1 MTLFF
6 LFYLLLYGGIHLYVF
21 YKLQAAYP
29 LSFPAKTIVIG
40 AFASMVISPVMV
52 RLLERH
58 GYELPANTFAHVG
71 YLWMGL
77 VFVFFSTS
85 ILLDLWRLAM
95 HFGTWLGAA
104 GLHGWMPQGRMRL
117 LLPLV
122 VSLLLTGYGYAA
134 ALRVAP
140 ETITLETDKL
150 PHGMSRLRIVQ
161 ISDVHLGLIVS
172 GERLERI
179 CRVIEEANPDILVS
193 TGDLLD
199 GQLDGLASSVERL
212 KRIQPRFGK
221 VAVTGNHEYYAGI
234 EQCVQLTQAAGF
246 RLLRGERFDVGD
258 IVRFVG
264 VDDIT
269 GYRGG
274 GSEFLTEAR
283 LLAGMENRRDMLTIL
298 LKHRPVVSK
307 EALGGFDLQLSG
319 HTHAGQILPFSLITR
334 LYFPYHRGLYHLQ
347 NGSALYVS
355 RGTGTW
361 GPPIRIG
368 SDPEVTIIDFVQRDG
383 TRIPP
388 AS

>member
-1 MTLFF
+1 MSLFF

-21 YKLQAAYP
+21 YRLQAAYP
-29 LSFPAKTIVIG
+29 LSAPAKTIVIG

-58 GYELPANTFAHVG
+58 GYELPADTFAHVG

-85 ILLDLWRLAM
+85 MLLDIWRLLM
-95 HFGTWLGAA
+95 HVGTWLGASS
-104 GLHGWMPQGRMRL
+104 LHGWIPQGRIRL
-117 LLPLV
+117 VLPLV
-122 VSLLLTGYGYAA
+122 LSLLLTGYGYAA

-150 PHGMSRLRIVQ
+150 PQGMSRLRIAQ

-199 GQLDGLASSVERL
+199 GQLDGLASSVERI

-234 EQCVQLTQAAGF
+234 ERCVQLTQAAGF
-246 RLLRGERFDVGD
+246 RLLRGERLDVGD

-269 GYRGG
+269 GYRSGG
-274 GSEFLTEAR
+274 TGFLTEER
-283 LLAGMENRRDMLTIL
+283 LLAEPNPGMLTIL
-298 LKHRPVVSK
+298 LKHRPVVSE
-307 EALGGFDLQLSG
+307 EALGAFDLQLSG

-334 LYFPYHRGLYHLQ
+334 LYFPYHRGLYQLPK
-347 NGSALYVS
+347 GSALYVS

-368 SDPEVTIIDFVQRDG
+368 SAPEVTVIDFVRRDPEKKG
-383 TRIPP
+383 
-388 AS
+388 

>member
-6 LFYLLLYGGIHLYVF
+6 LSYLLLYGGIHLYVF

-40 AFASMVISPVMV
+40 AFASMVISPAMV

-58 GYELPANTFAHVG
+58 GYELPADMFAHVG

-85 ILLDLWRLAM
+85 ILLDLWRLVM
-95 HFGTWLGAA
+95 HVGTWLGAS
-104 GLHGWMPQGRMRL
+104 GLQGWVPQGRMRL
-117 LLPLV
+117 LLPLGA
-122 VSLLLTGYGYAA
+122 SLLLTGYGYVA
-134 ALRVAP
+134 ALRVGP
-140 ETITLETDKL
+140 QTVLLETDKL
-150 PHGMSRLRIVQ
+150 PHGISRLRIVQ

-172 GERLERI
+172 GGRLERI
-179 CRVIEEANPDILVS
+179 CKVIEEANPDIFVS
-193 TGDLLD
+193 TGDLID

-212 KRIQPRFGK
+212 KRIRPRFGK

-246 RLLRGERFDVGD
+246 RLLRGERYDVGD

-269 GYRGG
+269 GYRV
-274 GSEFLTEAR
+274 GSPEWMSEER
-283 LLAGMENRRDMLTIL
+283 LLAGMGKDSDRLTIL
-298 LKHRPVVSK
+298 LKHRPIVS
-307 EALGGFDLQLSG
+307 EQTLGAFDLQLSG

-334 LYFPYHRGLYHLQ
+334 LYFPYHRGLYRLQ
-347 NGSALYVS
+347 EGSALYVS

-368 SDPEVTIIDFVQRDG
+368 SDPEVTIIDFVRRDG
-383 TRIPP
+383 L
-388 AS
+388 S

>member
-1 MTLFF
+1 MSLFF
-6 LFYLLLYGGIHLYVF
+6 LVYLLLYGGIHLYVF
-21 YKLQAAYP
+21 YRLQAAYP
-29 LSFPAKTIVIG
+29 LSLPAKTIVIG

-85 ILLDLWRLAM
+85 ILLDIWRLVM
-95 HFGTWLGAA
+95 QVGTWFGAV
-104 GLHGWMPQGRMRL
+104 GLHGWMPQGRLRL
-117 LLPLV
+117 LLPLG

-140 ETITLETDKL
+140 EPITLETDKL
-150 PHGMSRLRIVQ
+150 PHGMSKLRIAQ

-172 GERLERI
+172 GNRLERI
-179 CRVIEEANPDILVS
+179 CKVIEEANPDILVS

-234 EQCVQLTQAAGF
+234 ERCVQLTQAAGF
-246 RLLRGERFDVGD
+246 RLLRGERFDIGE
-258 IVRFVG
+258 IIRFVG

-269 GYRGG
+269 AYRGG
-274 GSEFLTEAR
+274 GSEFLAEDR
-283 LLAGMENRRDMLTIL
+283 LLAGMEDRRLTIL
-298 LKHRPVVSK
+298 LKHRPVVSE
-307 EALGGFDLQLSG
+307 EALGTFDLQLSG

-334 LYFPYHRGLYHLQ
+334 LYFPYHRGLYRLPK
-347 NGSALYVS
+347 GSALYVS

-368 SDPEVTIIDFVQRDG
+368 SAPEVTIIDFVRRD
-383 TRIPP
+383 R
-388 AS
+388 